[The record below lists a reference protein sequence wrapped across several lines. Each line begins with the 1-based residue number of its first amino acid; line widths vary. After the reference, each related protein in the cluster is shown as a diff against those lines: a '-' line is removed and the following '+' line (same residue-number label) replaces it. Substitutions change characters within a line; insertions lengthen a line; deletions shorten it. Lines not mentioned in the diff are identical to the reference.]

1 VIFIRREYAMS
12 KYRAVVTYPTT
23 VNVVFIIDA
32 ADKGE
37 AAEMTRM
44 MTQEDTFEVQ
54 RTGFYHEARVIEDH
68 WDVEPWN
75 VQIRDIV
82 EEEDDAN

>member
-1 VIFIRREYAMS
+1 MP
-12 KYRAVVTYPTT
+12 KYRAFVTYTTT
-23 VNVVFIIDA
+23 VHAVFILDV

-37 AAEMTRM
+37 AADMARM

-68 WDVEPWN
+68 WDVAPWH
-75 VQIRDIV
+75 VQIGDIV
-82 EEEDDAN
+82 EEEDEAN